1 MKILIIGSKGMLGQ
15 ELAKVFADQQ
25 LTLWD
30 REEIDI
36 TKPEEYG
43 LKITEVGPDLIINAA
58 AMNDVDGIEQDDAM
72 AKLVNGSAVGSIADI
87 CSILGILMVHYS
99 TDYVFDGA
107 RQSGYVEND
116 KPEPISKYGESKL
129 LGERLLK
136 QAASEYYLIR
146 TSRLFGNQGA
156 GQGTKASFVDKIIAK
171 AKEGGSLQL
180 VDEEVSSP
188 TYVVDLAKC
197 TREMLAARKPFGIY
211 HVTNSGSCTWYQF
224 GKKALELAGF
234 GNVPVTP
241 VSAGTFP
248 RPAKRPAFSVLKNTK
263 LPAMRPWEE
272 ALAEY
277 LGKR

>member
-58 AMNDVDGIEQDDAM
+58 AMNDVDGIEQDDSV

-87 CSILGILMVHYS
+87 CSILGIFMVHYS
-99 TDYVFDGA
+99 SDYVFDGT
-107 RQSGYVEND
+107 RQGGYVESD

-156 GQGTKASFVDKIIAK
+156 GEGTKASFVDKIIAK
-171 AKEGGSLQL
+171 AKAGEPLQL

-188 TYVVDLAKC
+188 TYVVDLAKR
-197 TREMLAARKPFGIY
+197 TREMLVARKPFGIY
-211 HVTNSGSCTWYQF
+211 HVTNGGGCTWYQF
-224 GKKALELAGF
+224 GKKALELAGL

-241 VSAGTFP
+241 VPASTFP

-263 LPAMRPWEE
+263 LPPMRSWEE

-277 LGKR
+277 LQTR

>member
-58 AMNDVDGIEQDDAM
+58 AMNDVDGIEKDDSV

-87 CSILGILMVHYS
+87 CSILGIFVVHYS
-99 TDYVFDGA
+99 SDYVFDGTK
-107 RQSGYVEND
+107 QGGYVEYD

-136 QAASEYYLIR
+136 QAATEYYLIR

-156 GQGTKASFVDKIIAK
+156 ADGTKASFVDKIIAK
-171 AKEGGSLQL
+171 AKEGGPLEL

-188 TYVVDLAKC
+188 TYVVDLAKR
-197 TREMLAARKPFGIY
+197 TREMLTTRKPFGIY
-211 HVTNSGSCTWYQF
+211 HVTNSGACTWYQF

-241 VSAGTFP
+241 VPASTFE

-263 LPAMRPWEE
+263 LPPMRPWEE

>member
-1 MKILIIGSKGMLGQ
+1 MKILIIGAKGMLGQ
-15 ELAKVFADQQ
+15 ELARVFADQQ

-58 AMNDVDGIEQDDAM
+58 ATNDVDGIEKDDTI

-99 TDYVFDGA
+99 SDYVFDGTKQA
-107 RQSGYVEND
+107 GYAEND

-136 QAASEYYLIR
+136 QASSEYYLIR
-146 TSRLFGNQGA
+146 TSRLFGKVGGGEGA
-156 GQGTKASFVDKIIAK
+156 KTSFVDKIIAK
-171 AKEGGSLQL
+171 AKETGSLEL
-180 VDEEVSSP
+180 IDAEVSSP
-188 TYVVDLAKC
+188 TYVVDLAKR
-197 TREMLAARKPFGIY
+197 TREILTARKPFGIY
-211 HVTNSGSCTWYQF
+211 HATNSGACTWYQF
-224 GKKALELAGF
+224 GMKALEIAGIS
-234 GNVPVTP
+234 VPVTP
-241 VSAGTFP
+241 VGPDAFP
-248 RPAKRPAFSVLKNTK
+248 RPAKRPAYSALRSTK
-263 LPAMRPWEE
+263 MPPMRPWEE

>member
-1 MKILIIGSKGMLGQ
+1 MKVLIIGSKGMLGQ

-25 LTLWD
+25 VTLWD

-58 AMNDVDGIEQDDAM
+58 AMNDVDGIELDDSV

-87 CSILGILMVHYS
+87 CSILGIFVVHYS
-99 TDYVFDGA
+99 SDYVFDGTKQA
-107 RQSGYVEND
+107 GYVESD

-129 LGERLLK
+129 LGERVLK

-146 TSRLFGNQGA
+146 TSRLFGKQGTGEA
-156 GQGTKASFVDKIIAK
+156 TKASFVDKVIAK
-171 AKEGGSLQL
+171 AKAGEPLQL
-180 VDEEVSSP
+180 VDEEMSSP
-188 TYVVDLAKC
+188 TYVVDLAKR

-211 HVTNSGSCTWYQF
+211 HVTNSGACTWYQF
-224 GKKALELAGF
+224 GKKALELAGL

-241 VSAGTFP
+241 VPANTFP

-263 LPAMRPWEE
+263 LPPMRSWEE